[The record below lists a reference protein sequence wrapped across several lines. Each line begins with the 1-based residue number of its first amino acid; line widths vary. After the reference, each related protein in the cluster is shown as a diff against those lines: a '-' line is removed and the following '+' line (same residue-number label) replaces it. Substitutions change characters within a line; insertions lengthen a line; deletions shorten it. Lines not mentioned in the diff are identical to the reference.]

1 MHWSPDPGSK
11 SEVGK
16 LLNVEDLHVHFH
28 TLAGRAKA
36 VNGISF
42 HVGRGE
48 TLGVVGESGCGKSV
62 SAMALLR
69 LIPIPPGELVSG
81 QAIFEGRDLFRLSLQ
96 EMREVRG
103 NRISM
108 VFQEPMT
115 SLNPVFTVGNQ
126 IVEAICLHQNFQSKE
141 ARGKALDMLDLVG
154 IPDPKRRIQDYPH
167 QLSGGMRQRV
177 MIAMALSCN
186 PSLLIADEPTTALDV
201 TVQAQILDLMLDL
214 QAKINMGIIM
224 ITHNLGVIAETADR
238 VIVMYCGR
246 IVEAADVRSLFHNPL
261 HPYTQQLLLS
271 IPQLNTDRQRLR
283 EIPGMVPNLYS
294 LPKGCDFHPR
304 CYRKNDSR
312 DCLVRRPELVEVE
325 SGHFVACERIAL
337 RSS

>member
-1 MHWSPDPGSK
+1 
-11 SEVGK
+11 
-16 LLNVEDLHVHFH
+16 
-28 TLAGRAKA
+28 
-36 VNGISF
+36 
-42 HVGRGE
+42 
-48 TLGVVGESGCGKSV
+48 
-62 SAMALLR
+62 
-69 LIPIPPGELVSG
+69 
-81 QAIFEGRDLFRLSLQ
+81 
-96 EMREVRG
+96 
-103 NRISM
+103 
-108 VFQEPMT
+108 
-115 SLNPVFTVGNQ
+115 
-126 IVEAICLHQNFQSKE
+126 
-141 ARGKALDMLDLVG
+141 
-154 IPDPKRRIQDYPH
+154 
-167 QLSGGMRQRV
+167 

-337 RSS
+337 GSS